1 MENRNIFTAGIINGQ
16 YKKGTYYT
24 PEGKTLTGIHVF
36 TTLGRSSQR
45 IVPMISPTARVDLA
59 NMNPNDEVAKP
70 VRVIAK
76 INGNVFLEG
85 PLALTMKGR
94 KGVFTL
100 VHLCITTTKHRQFHI
115 PMQCRNTVLPS
126 V

>member
-1 MENRNIFTAGIINGQ
+1 MANRNIFTAGIINGQ

-76 INGNVFLEG
+76 INGNVFSGGPIGINYEG
-85 PLALTMKGR
+85 EKGCLYIMR
-94 KGVFTL
+94 AVLNCRYNSRVRLRSLLFVLLSL
-100 VHLCITTTKHRQFHI
+100 VL
-115 PMQCRNTVLPS
+115 
-126 V
+126 